1 MVHAMSPD
9 NYDDFAREY
18 IAMEL
23 DLLPGEYRG
32 VKIWSPLQLLV
43 YTSHSIWEINN
54 VRVNVLFYTGAEISI
69 LHIAFFPKI
78 GCQI

>member
-32 VKIWSPLQLLV
+32 VKI
-43 YTSHSIWEINN
+43 
-54 VRVNVLFYTGAEISI
+54 
-69 LHIAFFPKI
+69 
-78 GCQI
+78 